1 MSVAERS
8 VGTEMAP
15 DAVRNTFGSEA
26 NATPSVETVTPERDA
41 KLQRLRAF
49 IAEKAREPYNPGN
62 RKVLVFS
69 AFADTTEYLFDELT
83 PALKDELG
91 LECAEVNGGRNRTY
105 SLRLRRTSFEDILA
119 RFSPASKGLPEAER
133 AKGEIDAVFDIDCIS
148 EGQNLQDCGCLVNYD
163 IHWNPVRII
172 QRFGRIDR
180 LGSSNKEI
188 QLVDFLPDVALDE
201 YIQLGACPAWA
212 RWDRA

>member
-91 LECAEVNGGRNRTY
+91 LECAGGE
-105 SLRLRRTSFEDILA
+105 RRPQPHVLSQA
-119 RFSPASKGLPEAER
+119 
-133 AKGEIDAVFDIDCIS
+133 
-148 EGQNLQDCGCLVNYD
+148 
-163 IHWNPVRII
+163 
-172 QRFGRIDR
+172 
-180 LGSSNKEI
+180 
-188 QLVDFLPDVALDE
+188 
-201 YIQLGACPAWA
+201 
-212 RWDRA
+212 